1 MLPSLSSSSLF
12 DKRIKTML
20 VCDALTLIGMRGYAK
35 TQDGTASASHKLSPF
50 VPTMTYDEVMQLGK
64 FEGTERLS
72 KDESELLMD
81 LDDEFSRRGNFEL
94 IYPLSKNAMYYERF
108 FE

>member
-1 MLPSLSSSSLF
+1 
-12 DKRIKTML
+12 ML
-20 VCDALTLIGMRGYAK
+20 VCDALTLIGMRGYDK
-35 TQDGTASASHKLSPF
+35 TQDVEASGGHALGPF
-50 VPTMTYDEVMQLGK
+50 VPTMTYDEVMQLGY

-72 KDESELLMD
+72 KDETELLMD

-94 IYPLSKNAMYYERF
+94 IFPLSKNAMHYERF

>member
-1 MLPSLSSSSLF
+1 
-12 DKRIKTML
+12 ML
-20 VCDALTLIGMRGYAK
+20 VCDALTLIGMRGYEK
-35 TQDGTASASHKLSPF
+35 TQDVEASGGHALGPF
-50 VPTMTYDEVMQLGK
+50 VPTMTYDEVMQLGY

-94 IYPLSKNAMYYERF
+94 IFPLSKNAMYYERF